1 MRDAAYQATTTEFW
15 GSMDAVGGPET
26 WVLGGAF
33 NCGKAQPGSADPP
46 RCRAGWLAVVTV
58 LRRAAIVAVGSELL
72 TPSKLDTNSLHI
84 TEQLNR
90 LGLDVVVKAVAG
102 DSRDELTHVI
112 RGAARTCRSA
122 DPVRRARARLTTTSR
137 ARQWQSALE
146 RPLAEDEAITAR
158 LRERFKA
165 RGFAMPMPETNRRQ
179 AMVPAGAVVIENTKG
194 SAPGLWIDHDGKS
207 VVLLPGPP
215 RELKPMLA
223 ALVDGPLRERSSGE
237 PLVRRVVRIT
247 GRIESDVDQAAA
259 AALPGVGG
267 GDRRRLRRRFWRPP
281 ARSSCTCPRRA
292 SSQDVVDRAL
302 ERAVQR
308 VVSTIGADV
317 YSTDG
322 RKLEQVVG
330 DLLAAKGLHIAAA
343 ESCTGGLITS
353 RLTDVPGSSR
363 YVDQSVITY
372 SNEAK
377 TELLGVPAELLKAHG
392 AVSEPVALAMADGIR
407 ARARADVGVGVTGIA
422 GPTGGTPEKPV
433 GMVVVAVVT
442 ASDRRCRTFR
452 FFGEREQVKF
462 QASQAALDMVRRM
475 LARRSAERCARC

>member
-1 MRDAAYQATTTEFW
+1 M
-15 GSMDAVGGPET
+15 
-26 WVLGGAF
+26 
-33 NCGKAQPGSADPP
+33 
-46 RCRAGWLAVVTV
+46 TV

-90 LGLDVVVKAVAG
+90 LGLDVVEKAVVG
-102 DSRDELTHVI
+102 DSREELTYLI
-112 RGAARTCRSA
+112 RVLLERVDLLILCGGLGPTDDDVTREAAA
-122 DPVRRARARLTTTSR
+122 E
-137 ARQWQSALE
+137 ALE
-146 RPLAEDEAITAR
+146 RPLGEDEAITAR

-165 RGFAMPMPETNRRQ
+165 RGFTMPMPETNRRQ
-179 AMVPAGAVVIENTKG
+179 AMVPAGAIVIENTRG
-194 SAPGLWIDHDGKS
+194 SAPGLWLDHDGKA

-223 ALVDGPLRERSSGE
+223 SLVEGRLRQRAAGE
-237 PLVRRVVRIT
+237 PLVRRVVRIA
-247 GRIESDVDQAAA
+247 GRIESDVDQLLQPSYREWAAA
-259 AALPGVGG
+259 VPAIAATILAQPGAIE
-267 GDRRRLRRRFWRPP
+267 LHLS
-281 ARSSCTCPRRA
+281 AQA
-292 SSQDVVDRAL
+292 SSLDVVDRAL
-302 ERAVQR
+302 DSAVQR
-308 VVSTIGADV
+308 TVDTIGADV

-377 TELLGVPAELLKAHG
+377 TELLGVPTELLKAHG
-392 AVSEPVALAMADGIR
+392 AVSEPAALAMADGIR
-407 ARARADVGVGVTGIA
+407 LRARADIGVGVTGIA

-442 ASDRRCRTFR
+442 ASERRCRTFR

-462 QASQAALDMVRRM
+462 QASQSALDMVRR
-475 LARRSAERCARC
+475 LLS